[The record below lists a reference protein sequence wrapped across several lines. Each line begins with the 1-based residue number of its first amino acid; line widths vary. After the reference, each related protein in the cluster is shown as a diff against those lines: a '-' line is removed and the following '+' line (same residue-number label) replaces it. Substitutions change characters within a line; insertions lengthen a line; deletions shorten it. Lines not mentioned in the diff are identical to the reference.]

1 MHSLPRTVAVLAVAA
16 TLVACGSSSE
26 DAAPDAA
33 EVDSVAQLR
42 TAAAALTVGMSQDEV
57 RNRLGEPRTM
67 VTMDGGYERWT
78 YYNYDA
84 QGRVDAKT
92 LVIFG
97 DDGKI
102 VEVNDM

>member
-1 MHSLPRTVAVLAVAA
+1 MHSLPRTLAVLMMAVS
-16 TLVACGSSSE
+16 LVACGSLSE

-33 EVDSVAQLR
+33 EADSAVQLR
-42 TAAAALTVGMSQDEV
+42 TAAADLTVGMTQDEV

-84 QGRVDAKT
+84 RGRVAAKT

-97 DDGKI
+97 DDGKV